1 VRGRASDAALPSAG
15 MVFSS
20 VTFLFFFLPAVLIAY
35 YLVPRRARNALLV
48 LASLLFYTWGAGWI
62 VLVLLVSIGFNGLF
76 GLGVERSMEAER
88 RGRAQLILA
97 VAVIANV
104 AVLAWFKYANFTVE
118 TMNGIIGAAGGGAL
132 AWTDILLPI
141 GISFYTFH
149 SLSYLLDI
157 YRGTARHLSSPIDF
171 ALYITFFPQLV
182 AGPIVRF
189 HEIREQLVRRVES
202 VPTFAGGIYR
212 FCHGLGKKVLIAD
225 TVAPIADAAFAVSPG
240 ELTTAAAV
248 LGVIAY
254 AVQLYFDFSGYSDM
268 ALGLAMMFGIHLPEN
283 FARPYSSRSVTEFWR
298 RWHMSLSRWFRDYLY
313 IPLGG
318 NRGSALSTYRNLV
331 IVFLIVGLWHGAAWT
346 FVLWGAYHGVLL
358 LVERALGVGRDGARR
373 GDVGRGDAEADRPDP
388 LGQARTVA
396 LVLFGWIL
404 FRAPDLGHAVGYMAA
419 LARPGLDLPVSLARS
434 LDPLAIIALAIGC
447 ASVLL
452 PRDWVTGVR
461 LERATMPAVRALRLA
476 VVALVFPTAVSFLIA
491 GDFSPFLYFQF

>member
-1 VRGRASDAALPSAG
+1 

-20 VTFLFFFLPAVLIAY
+20 VTFLFFFLPAVLIGY

-48 LASLLFYTWGAGWI
+48 LASLAFYVWGAGWI
-62 VLVLLVSIGFNGLF
+62 VLVLVASIGLNGLF
-76 GLGVERSMEAER
+76 GLGVERAMDGGR
-88 RGRAQLILA
+88 RRHAQAILA
-97 VAVIANV
+97 VAVVLNV
-104 AVLAWFKYANFTVE
+104 GLLAWFKYANFTVD
-118 TMNGIIGAAGGGAL
+118 TLDGVLAVAGGGGL
-132 AWTDILLPI
+132 AWIDILLPI

-149 SLSYLLDI
+149 SLSYLIDI
-157 YRGTARHLSSPIDF
+157 YRGTARHLASPIDF

-189 HEIREQLVRRVES
+189 HEIRDQLVRRTET
-202 VPTFAGGIYR
+202 VPTFAAGVYR

-225 TVAPIADAAFAVSPG
+225 TIAPVADAAFAAPTG
-240 ELTTAAAV
+240 ELTTAAAA

-268 ALGLAMMFGIHLPEN
+268 ALGLSMMFGIHLPEN

-313 IPLGG
+313 ISLGG
-318 NRGSALSTYRNLV
+318 NRGTSFATYRNLV

-358 LVERALGVGRDGARR
+358 LLERALGI
-373 GDVGRGDAEADRPDP
+373 GRGDRDADSPDP
-388 LGQARTVA
+388 IGQVRTVA

-404 FRAPDLGHAVGYMAA
+404 FRSPDIGHALGYMGA
-419 LARPGLDLPVSLARS
+419 LARPGLEMPVSINEA
-434 LDPLAIIALAIGC
+434 LDPLAILALLVGC

-461 LERATMPAVRALRLA
+461 LERASIPAVRVLRLA
-476 VVALVFPTAVSFLIA
+476 VVAVVFPAAVSFLVA